1 VENLARVEAINHAL
15 THPSGRGS
23 GGVASL
29 APRLISGALSGQ
41 APGGCRG
48 RPNEKFFRASTRRG
62 RTNREVRPHGRGL
75 FALPPAPSRSHP
87 GTVDRA
93 SFRGRGR
100 TRAAGPRA
108 SHRSDSPTPARGV
121 GSTSARGVE
130 STPGDSTSQLT
141 LSRSPTRGGAA
152 DAWDKFENLSGPRC
166 LAYPPALGRGRILP
180 CRCGRVDKRSSR
192 IGWKPL
198 LCGQSPPPF
207 QIAPFGAS
215 RRPIREGIMT
225 RELSVRRR
233 LLCPGLLPENR
244 RT

>member
-1 VENLARVEAINHAL
+1 MQWK
-15 THPSGRGS
+15 RG
-23 GGVASL
+23 AK
-29 APRLISGALSGQ
+29 R
-41 APGGCRG
+41 
-48 RPNEKFFRASTRRG
+48 
-62 RTNREVRPHGRGL
+62 
-75 FALPPAPSRSHP
+75 
-87 GTVDRA
+87 
-93 SFRGRGR
+93 
-100 TRAAGPRA
+100 
-108 SHRSDSPTPARGV
+108 RSDVQQSLQDQSFSGPQNLSSRLSPLSCLGRRPPGV

-141 LSRSPTRGGAA
+141 LGRSPTRGGAA

-198 LCGQSPPPF
+198 PRGPSPPPF